1 MLTPRIR
8 PSFRDHKMILY
19 LRPFLSHASV
29 VLLGCLPPYSDA
41 VSSVPALYKTK
52 PSAPSRAVTAREQ
65 KLMKVSEGLRE
76 CKNTENF
83 TSIAKYCSSVYTNN
97 YGPRKTVLSWE
108 LRGGVMSSRVNS
120 QSVHSSFIGGASTH
134 SSFIGG
140 TSSTHSSF
148 IGTASSHLDT
158 QSISSE
164 HHDYG
169 SDTET
174 SEALVAE

>member
-41 VSSVPALYKTK
+41 VSSVPAIYKTK
-52 PSAPSRAVTAREQ
+52 PSAPSRGVTAREQ
-65 KLMKVSEGLRE
+65 KLMRGSEGLRE

-83 TSIAKYCSSVYTNN
+83 TSIVKYCSSVYTNN
-97 YGPRKTVLSWE
+97 YGPRKTVLSWG
-108 LRGGVMSSRVNS
+108 LRGDVMSRRVNA
-120 QSVHSSFIGGASTH
+120 QSAHSSFIGGASTH
-134 SSFIGG
+134 ASFIGA
-140 TSSTHSSF
+140 SSTHTSF
-148 IGTASSHLDT
+148 IGTTSSHLDT

-169 SDTET
+169 SDTES